1 MMHVPMSPSCE
12 DRPAGPAGIPW
23 GLVLE
28 ALFLVYAMAIL
39 IHLGEGPYVRTL
51 AITFVGIVLEA
62 LPFMLTGALVG
73 GFIEVFVSEKRIA
86 SILPPGKFRTVFLA
100 AAMGMVFPVCEC
112 AIVPVIRRLISK
124 GAPLSAAVAFL
135 LGGPIVNPIVF
146 FSTAVAYRMDWQI
159 SAIRLFAGYVIA
171 VGIGFG
177 MGALFRKTP
186 ALLPNCLGQGPNG
199 CACCAHD
206 YAGNGGKDSRL
217 LEALTHAA
225 EDFFHIAHFLVIG
238 AFVAASIQS
247 SVDRSVFLLFAE
259 FPSLSMLMMMALAV
273 ALNLCSEADAFVAA
287 SFQFTVP
294 LSAQMAFMVLGP
306 MLDLKLLFMYLGVFR
321 KRAIVALSGMTVVA
335 VLGATTVLRLFMG

>member
-1 MMHVPMSPSCE
+1 MSPSCE
-12 DRPAGPAGIPW
+12 DRPAGPGGIPW
-23 GLVLE
+23 GLILE
-28 ALFLVYAMAIL
+28 AFFLVYAMAIL
-39 IHLGEGPYVRTL
+39 IHLGEGHYVRTL

-86 SILPPGKFRTVFLA
+86 SILPTGKFRTVFLA

-146 FSTAVAYRMDWQI
+146 FSTAVAYRMNWQI
-159 SAIRLFAGYVIA
+159 SAIRLVAGYVIA
-171 VGIGFG
+171 VGIGFA

-186 ALLPNCLGQGPNG
+186 ALLPNCLGQSPNG
-199 CACCAHD
+199 CACCGHD
-206 YAGNGGKDSRL
+206 HAGNGENGSRL
-217 LEALTHAA
+217 LGALTHAA

-238 AFVAASIQS
+238 AFVAASIQTT
-247 SVDRSVFLLFAE
+247 VDRFAFLLFAE
-259 FPSLSMLMMMALAV
+259 FPSLSILMMALAV

-294 LSAQMAFMVLGP
+294 FSAQMAFMVLGP

-335 VLGATTVLRLFMG
+335 VFGAVTVLRLFMG